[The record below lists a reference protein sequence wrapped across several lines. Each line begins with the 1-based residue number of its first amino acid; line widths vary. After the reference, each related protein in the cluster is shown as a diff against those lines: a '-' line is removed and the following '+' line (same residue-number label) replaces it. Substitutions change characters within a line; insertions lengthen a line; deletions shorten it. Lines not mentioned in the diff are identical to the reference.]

1 MPSISNQLSS
11 HTYIYYKAEA
21 SIYEKDTLR
30 RERKSLSLAL
40 FTLETS
46 INIPLT
52 YNEKILRA
60 VLPVL
65 CLGG

>member
-11 HTYIYYKAEA
+11 HTYIYKAEA